1 MGRRISSHIRSR
13 TIDPCLRVPS
23 EVVVVLYSVSA
34 LSALK
39 DLPKK
44 RGETYL
50 DMPSLTIAE
59 RYVLVLL
66 FPNELSC

>member
-1 MGRRISSHIRSR
+1 MMRSGIFIRSR
-13 TIDPCLRVPS
+13 TIDPCLRVLS
-23 EVVVVLYSVSA
+23 EVVVVLCSV
-34 LSALK
+34 SALK

-44 RGETYL
+44 RGETYF
-50 DMPSLTIAE
+50 DMPSLTIAG

>member
-1 MGRRISSHIRSR
+1 MGSGTSIRSR
-13 TIDPCLRVPS
+13 TVSRTVDPCLRVLA
-23 EVVVVLYSVSA
+23 EVVVVLRLVS
-34 LSALK
+34 
-39 DLPKK
+39 DLLEK

>member
-1 MGRRISSHIRSR
+1 MVSRISSHIRSR

-23 EVVVVLYSVSA
+23 EVVVVLYSV
-34 LSALK
+34 SALK

>member
-34 LSALK
+34 LK
-39 DLPKK
+39 DLQKK